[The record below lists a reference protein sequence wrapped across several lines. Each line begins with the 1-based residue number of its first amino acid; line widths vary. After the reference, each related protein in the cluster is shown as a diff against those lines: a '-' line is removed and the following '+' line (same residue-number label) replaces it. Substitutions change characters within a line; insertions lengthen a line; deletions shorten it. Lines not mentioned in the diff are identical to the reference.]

1 MMNEPIKNNIHFR
14 FGKWLVADITSGVAM
29 ANVMANAETSV
40 PAFAFVI
47 WRLEEMSVKIPTITN
62 SLVPRTNVNKV
73 SVKMSSQCRLVN
85 SVVCINTSFLDEC
98 KSCHRVEKQS
108 NYHTIKYFYK
118 ENPCIVIV
126 DFFLLKKLL
135 PESFPNFTVTCYVRK
150 QKKNSK
156 RINKEK
162 HKGNKML
169 KM

>member
-1 MMNEPIKNNIHFR
+1 MVEITHKAFRMMNEPIKNNIHFR

-47 WRLEEMSVKIPTITN
+47 WRLEEISVKIPTITN

-108 NYHTIKYFYK
+108 NYHTINHFYE
-118 ENPCIVIV
+118 ENPCIVTI
-126 DFFLLKKLL
+126 DYFLLKKLV
-135 PESFPNFTVTCYVRK
+135 PESLILP
-150 QKKNSK
+150 
-156 RINKEK
+156 
-162 HKGNKML
+162 
-169 KM
+169 